1 MGGESPTSRHVI
13 GALTSLARALS
24 VRPHRAEHGLRH
36 QIVQNTRSFGCC
48 LDAAA
53 HVLRRAAATSSGMPR
68 CRAGALPG
76 WPPCTLNARRTR
88 PPSSRAP
95 PRSGVN
101 EDKRSEKSETGPRD
115 QCLAAERE
123 LLLRAF
129 ERPSIL
135 ASWVG
140 RVEVDVLSPHRLE
153 DVERLDRARRSAS
166 AATRCR
172 SLKPSRGTSAG
183 RRCVAQVD
191 FGGSGPQRQ
200 TLRRQNWSPSSTRV
214 GRRRDRPLGSQSKT
228 QSNPHLP
235 QAYVF
240 FPPLQRSLRSKH
252 QGCGPGARTG
262 RKGCQRAPRGCAGD
276 LITQTG
282 RRLARS
288 GAAPQPGRPPSK
300 RTTIVRMYEG

>member
-1 MGGESPTSRHVI
+1 
-13 GALTSLARALS
+13 
-24 VRPHRAEHGLRH
+24 
-36 QIVQNTRSFGCC
+36 
-48 LDAAA
+48 
-53 HVLRRAAATSSGMPR
+53 MPR

-153 DVERLDRARRSAS
+153 DAERLDRASRSAS

-214 GRRRDRPLGSQSKT
+214 GRRRDPPLGSQSKT

-288 GAAPQPGRPPSK
+288 GAAPQPGRPP
-300 RTTIVRMYEG
+300 RGQRMYEG

>member
-1 MGGESPTSRHVI
+1 
-13 GALTSLARALS
+13 
-24 VRPHRAEHGLRH
+24 
-36 QIVQNTRSFGCC
+36 
-48 LDAAA
+48 
-53 HVLRRAAATSSGMPR
+53 MPR

-76 WPPCTLNARRTR
+76 RPPCTLNASRAR

-101 EDKRSEKSETGPRD
+101 QDKRSKKTGSGPRD
-115 QCLAAERE
+115 ECLAAERE

-214 GRRRDRPLGSQSKT
+214 GRRRDPPLGSQAKHSQIHTSRKPMYFSRP
-228 QSNPHLP
+228 SNGL
-235 QAYVF
+235 
-240 FPPLQRSLRSKH
+240 
-252 QGCGPGARTG
+252 C
-262 RKGCQRAPRGCAGD
+262 APSIR
-276 LITQTG
+276 
-282 RRLARS
+282 
-288 GAAPQPGRPPSK
+288 GAAQAPAQAAKGAK
-300 RTTIVRMYEG
+300 ELHGAVRATS